1 MSCSKRHSSGKRT
14 NNIELENDWVT
25 ANTSSI
31 VTFDNPGYNED
42 PMYDSIQDTSG
53 SLTPRQEHVNRRGS
67 LDNSNT
73 THEAP
78 ENTCMGM
85 SNPMYGVSFS
95 KDLPIED
102 SEKRYASIQQKKT
115 EP

>member
-1 MSCSKRHSSGKRT
+1 M
-14 NNIELENDWVT
+14 T
-25 ANTSSI
+25 ANTNSI
-31 VTFDNPGYNED
+31 VTFENPGYNED
-42 PMYDSIQDTSG
+42 PMYDSIHDTSG
-53 SLTPRQEHVNRRGS
+53 LPTPRQEHVNRRGA

-78 ENTCMGM
+78 ENTCM
-85 SNPMYGVSFS
+85 SNPTYGVSYS